1 MTRAK
6 KRPAHGGKRK
16 GAGRP
21 PSSDLTARLVVRVEP
36 VDLERATAA
45 LGGGP
50 RLAQAMRVYL
60 RYLAGGGRPKGM
72 RSPVTAGVTDQSIAG
87 RKPAEP
93 ANGKSE

>member
-1 MTRAK
+1 
-6 KRPAHGGKRK
+6 
-16 GAGRP
+16 
-21 PSSDLTARLVVRVEP
+21 
-36 VDLERATAA
+36 
-45 LGGGP
+45 
-50 RLAQAMRVYL
+50 MRVYL